1 MKKIFLFL
9 FISTLTLSLSAQK
22 LTFGLNFYTANPQGD
37 YNFLYSGSNVSSP
50 PGIGLGA
57 GFEMNYWLN
66 DRISLGFSYG
76 NMTFQTREGTI
87 AFIGFLRLPLEAT
100 ALSKPMALNARYSFF
115 TGRWKPYV
123 GIGGGYAVYSASKVF
138 STPAIAQLP
147 ASDIKMSWRQDGYFI
162 TPQIGL
168 TFAIIKTI
176 QVHLGVQY
184 QIGLN
189 SINGM
194 HNINVDAGILGLATG
209 LIPGLPLI
217 PAGGEQQTKIDATNN
232 LCINFGMLFTLF
244 EKQQNNQTKQKSQKH
259 EKLSSPRPY

>member
-1 MKKIFLFL
+1 MKKFFLFL
-9 FISTLTLSLSAQK
+9 FISTVSLSLSAQK

-57 GFEMNYWLN
+57 GFEMNYWFN
-66 DRISLGFSYG
+66 DHISVGFSYG

-115 TGRWKPYV
+115 KGKWRPYI
-123 GIGGGYAVYSASKVF
+123 GIGGGYAVYSANKVF

-147 ASDIKMSWRQDGYFI
+147 ATDIKISWRQDGFYL
-162 TPQIGL
+162 TPQVGL
-168 TFAIIKTI
+168 TYSIIKTI

-189 SINGM
+189 SIDGL

-209 LIPGLPLI
+209 LIPGIPLLP
-217 PAGGEQQTKIDATNN
+217 ASGEQQTKIGATDNF
-232 LCINFGMLFTLF
+232 CINIGMLFTLF
-244 EKQQNNQTKQKSQKH
+244 EKEKKNNDKNYN
-259 EKLSSPRPY
+259 PREL